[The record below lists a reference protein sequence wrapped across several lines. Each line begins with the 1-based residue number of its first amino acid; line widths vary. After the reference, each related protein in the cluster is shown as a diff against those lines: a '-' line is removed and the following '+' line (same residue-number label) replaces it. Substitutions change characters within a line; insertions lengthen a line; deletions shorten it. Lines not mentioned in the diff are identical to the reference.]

1 MWLKL
6 SEDIGKWGVVFRGVL
21 GRNWDLLLVGGK
33 LLGFKIIR
41 WSE

>member
-6 SEDIGKWGVVFRGVL
+6 SEDTGKWGAVPRGAL
-21 GRNWDLLLVGGK
+21 GRNWDLLLAGGK
-33 LLGFKIIR
+33 PLGFKITR